1 MEEGLLQAGC
11 ADLEQQ
17 LKMEPLLPIKT
28 GVGSPTLL
36 LCLNFQKLC
45 MKVIPFDGWPGL
57 SLEGASVILQSLGIL
72 APMPQGDALED
83 ALLKVK

>member
-1 MEEGLLQAGC
+1 
-11 ADLEQQ
+11 
-17 LKMEPLLPIKT
+17 
-28 GVGSPTLL
+28 
-36 LCLNFQKLC
+36 